1 MFSDVVRDI
10 TLREVT
16 PFAGKGALGACRI
29 SGRAHD
35 GALNPGIVVR
45 CGWVSSR

>member
-1 MFSDVVRDI
+1 MLSDVVRDI

-16 PFAGKGALGACRI
+16 PFVGKGALGACRI

-35 GALNPGIVVR
+35 GALNPGIVAR
-45 CGWVSSR
+45 CGRVSSW